1 MAAGLI
7 VLLPGIAL
15 VDSLEELSNGQLSA
29 GSSRLAGVGVVF
41 LALTFGAVAGYKA
54 AEIWPQIHD
63 VEAVHLP
70 EWVVLPALLVVTL
83 GSLLRFRLQPRD
95 WWLVLGDKCAG
106 LCRVALG
113 RAVLGLY
120 AGAFLGGLC

>member
-1 MAAGLI
+1 MANCRRQQPSGRRGRC
-7 VLLPGIAL
+7 LP
-15 VDSLEELSNGQLSA
+15 
-29 GSSRLAGVGVVF
+29 
-41 LALTFGAVAGYKA
+41 ALTFGAVAGYKA

-95 WWLVLGDKCAG
+95 WWLVLAQVCWP
-106 LCRVALG
+106 LSHRALAAPYWDSMPV
-113 RAVLGLY
+113 R
-120 AGAFLGGLC
+120 F